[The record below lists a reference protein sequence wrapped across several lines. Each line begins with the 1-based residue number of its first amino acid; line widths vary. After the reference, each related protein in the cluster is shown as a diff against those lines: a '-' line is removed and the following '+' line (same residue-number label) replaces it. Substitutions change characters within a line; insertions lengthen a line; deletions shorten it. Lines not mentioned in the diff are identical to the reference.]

1 MCDQA
6 DDCKAKMSTQLKDKR
21 VAGYVNHNDRPDT
34 QYALK
39 NLFNNKAD
47 SSDENKKFA
56 KDLLNSIDRPA
67 PKEEIPPL
75 IPDPPKVPEKHPKG
89 LDPEIVKSIEE
100 TILDHSPN
108 VTWQDIKGLEDVKKI
123 LNETIVL
130 PSLKPE
136 IFKGLLAPS
145 KGILLYGPPG
155 NGKTMLAKAI
165 ATECKSTFFNCSAS
179 TLTSKW
185 MGEGEKLMKTLF
197 MLAYEKAPA
206 VVFIDEIDSIM
217 GARGGQEHEASRRL
231 KTEFLIQFDGVN
243 SDPAKSI
250 LVLAATNRP
259 FDLDEAAL
267 RRFTRRIFMPLP
279 DGPAREALIFAK
291 MKDARLDLTAQEKE
305 MVVQMTEG
313 YSCSD
318 LQAVIKEAA
327 MSPVRELTT
336 EQLMAIKDTSDMRAI
351 QFDDFRKAL
360 KQFSPSVSKATLNE
374 FAAWQASKG
383 QA

>member
-1 MCDQA
+1 MCVCDQA
-6 DDCKAKMSTQLKDKR
+6 EDCKAKMSTQLKDKR
-21 VAGYVNHNDRPDT
+21 VAGYINHNDRPDT

-47 SSDENKKFA
+47 SSEENKKFA
-56 KDLLNSIDRPA
+56 KDLLNSIDIPA
-67 PKEEIPPL
+67 SKEVIPPL
-75 IPDPPKVPEKHPKG
+75 IPDPPKVAEKHPKG

-291 MKDARLDLTAQEKE
+291 MKDARLDLTAQE
-305 MVVQMTEG
+305 
-313 YSCSD
+313 
-318 LQAVIKEAA
+318 
-327 MSPVRELTT
+327 
-336 EQLMAIKDTSDMRAI
+336 
-351 QFDDFRKAL
+351 
-360 KQFSPSVSKATLNE
+360 
-374 FAAWQASKG
+374 
-383 QA
+383 